1 MGNIRNHADLNQR
14 RKELRNKGT
23 VAERVLW
30 LSLNNS
36 QLDGKKFRRQE
47 SIGKYIVDF
56 YCPSEKLI
64 IELDGAGHYTTEG
77 IEYDKI
83 RSKYLESLRFR
94 VIRFENED
102 VIFNLDIVLKKIK
115 ECFCTK

>member
-1 MGNIRNHADLNQR
+1 MGNIRNHNDLNEL

-23 VAERVLW
+23 TAERVLW
-30 LSLNNS
+30 LSLKNS
-36 QLDGKKFRRQE
+36 QFEGRKFRRQE

-56 YCPSEKLI
+56 YCPSERLI
-64 IELDGAGHYTTEG
+64 IELDGAGHYTPEG
-77 IEYDKI
+77 MEYDKG

-102 VIFNLDIVLKKIK
+102 VIYNLDVVLKKIK
-115 ECFCTK
+115 ECFCIK

>member
-1 MGNIRNHADLNQR
+1 MGNVRNHNDLSEL

-23 VAERVLW
+23 IAERVLW
-30 LSLNNS
+30 LSLRNS
-36 QLDGKKFRRQE
+36 QFEGRKFRRQE

-56 YCPSEKLI
+56 YCASEKLI
-64 IELDGAGHYTTEG
+64 IELDGAGHYTPEG
-77 IEYDKI
+77 MQYDKE

-102 VIFNLDIVLKKIK
+102 VIYNLDIVLKKIK
-115 ECFCTK
+115 ECFRTK